1 MDDPIEV
8 QTGHACLLGSLT
20 GGLAE
25 RASAGVH
32 GEALA
37 AEASAALSRLL
48 AGDEFNRCCLPVYLG
63 HAPVVFERE
72 VQLPIAGAEIAR
84 LDTRVLLW
92 PIGAK
97 DGHHPHRD
105 GWAAVAVARGRLCV
119 SEERDGSRLPER
131 PLREGKAEL
140 LFPEDHV
147 SHHIH
152 NRGTTVGVTIHIFG
166 E

>member
-1 MDDPIEV
+1 VDDPIEV
-8 QTGHACLLGSLT
+8 ATGHACLLGSLT
-20 GGLAE
+20 SELAE
-25 RASAGVH
+25 RASAAVH
-32 GEALA
+32 GPALA
-37 AEASAALSRLL
+37 AEASAALGRLL
-48 AGDEFNRCCLPVYLG
+48 ADDEFYRCCLPVYLAL
-63 HAPVVFERE
+63 APVVFERE
-72 VQLPIAGAEIAR
+72 VQLPIAGAEVAR

-105 GWAAVAVARGRLCV
+105 GWAAVALARGRLCV

-131 PLREGKAEL
+131 PLHEGQAEL
-140 LFPEDHV
+140 LFPEDNV

-152 NRGTTVGVTIHIFG
+152 NRGNTVGVTIHIFG

>member
-1 MDDPIEV
+1 VDDPIEV
-8 QTGHACLLGSLT
+8 QTAHTCLLGSLT
-20 GGLAE
+20 SELAQ
-25 RASAGVH
+25 RALAGIR

-37 AEASAALSRLL
+37 GGACTALSHLL
-48 AGDEFNRCCLPVYLG
+48 AGDEFNRCCLPVYLAL
-63 HAPVVFERE
+63 APVVFDRE
-72 VQLPIAGAEIAR
+72 VQLPIAGAEVAR

-105 GWAAVAVARGRLCV
+105 GWAAVALARGRLCV

-131 PLREGKAEL
+131 PLHERKAEL
-140 LFPEDHV
+140 LFPEDNV

-152 NRGTTVGVTIHIFG
+152 NRGDSVGVTIHIFG